1 VSRSVYSKPTESH
14 DYFVQLLDAQKTW
27 RRHPHVIQTGVGDPI
42 DIRGLQAE
50 VNVALHNF
58 FQKRGLEYQWQ

>member
-1 VSRSVYSKPTESH
+1 
-14 DYFVQLLDAQKTW
+14 VQLLDAQKTW
-27 RRHPHVIQTGVGDPI
+27 RRHTHVIQTGVGDPI